1 MNKKRLIKAINSV
14 DVESDTSNNISIAM
28 SSNASV
34 YQDINTRLN
43 RAYGKVSSMDRNSL
57 AFKL

>member
-1 MNKKRLIKAINSV
+1 MNKKKLIKAINSV

-34 YQDINTRLN
+34 YQDINTRLY
-43 RAYGKVSSMDRNSL
+43 RAYGNDK
-57 AFKL
+57 